1 MKTQKP
7 TLDALLKLVE
17 NPLRRL
23 ILSKLAEEEL
33 YPLQLSKELRV
44 SQQAVS
50 KHLKVLE
57 KAGLVE
63 SHSMDSHA
71 GPPRLYYRPTKHFA
85 INISFGPSL
94 FETEMHDL
102 GGFFHKLDG
111 KTEEA
116 PGFHTP
122 EEEPTHLYERMRAL
136 DAQMEQLSRQR
147 CELFLK
153 RCRVMGR
160 LRRLGYEGR
169 VEERY

>member
-1 MKTQKP
+1 MAAESP

-17 NPLRRL
+17 NPIRRL
-23 ILSKLAEEEL
+23 ILAKLAKEEL

-57 KAGLVE
+57 EAGIVE
-63 SHSMDSHA
+63 SYSKNSNA
-71 GPPRLYYRPTKHFA
+71 GPPRLYYRPVKHFS

-102 GGFFHKLDG
+102 EGLSHGFEDDTERFLLHEMEEKPARLYEMMRKLD
-111 KTEEA
+111 E
-116 PGFHTP
+116 
-122 EEEPTHLYERMRAL
+122 
-136 DAQMEQLSRQR
+136 QMEQLNRQR

-153 RCRVMGR
+153 RCRIMNMLKR
-160 LRRLGYEGR
+160 FDYEKQ
-169 VEERY
+169 

>member
-1 MKTQKP
+1 MKTQNP

-23 ILSKLAEEEL
+23 ILSKLANEEL

-102 GGFFHKLDG
+102 GGFFSQARWQDRGVTGLPH
-111 KTEEA
+111 A
-116 PGFHTP
+116 
-122 EEEPTHLYERMRAL
+122 
-136 DAQMEQLSRQR
+136 
-147 CELFLK
+147 
-153 RCRVMGR
+153 
-160 LRRLGYEGR
+160 RRGANSS
-169 VEERY
+169 V